1 MKAMI
6 LAAGVGSRLDPLTR
20 SVPKPMAPIVNRPVM
35 EHLLNLLKKHS
46 FTDVIANVHY
56 LGEQVTDYFGDGSR
70 WGINLQFSHEE
81 TLLGMAGGV
90 KKVEDFFD
98 DTFLVIGGD
107 DLADID
113 LTKLVRQ
120 HRDRKAAASIALS
133 LVDDPSE
140 YGIVLTN
147 ERGRI
152 TRFVEKPRAGAI
164 FSDAANTGIYIF
176 EPEILDLIPRGVFY
190 DFGKDLFPILVEQRK
205 AFYGILTSGYWR
217 DIGTLASYRLAHAD
231 SLSGRVGIR
240 FPARQERKDVWLGE
254 NVVIDPTAEIEHP
267 VLIGDNCRIAK
278 NARVLENS
286 VLGDNCVVEAGAVVR
301 RSILW
306 EGACIETGTILER
319 CIVGKGCH
327 VQANA
332 AIYDGTIIAA

>member
-20 SVPKPMAPIVNRPVM
+20 SIPKPMVPIVNRPVM
-35 EHLLNLLKKHS
+35 EHLINLLKRHGV
-46 FTDVIANVHY
+46 TEIVANIHY
-56 LGEQVTDYFGDGSR
+56 LGDQVTDYFGDGSR
-70 WGINLQFSHEE
+70 FGVQLRYSEE
-81 TLLGMAGGV
+81 TTLLGSAGGV
-90 KKVEDFFD
+90 KRVEDFFD
-98 DTFLVIGGD
+98 DTFIVVGAD

-113 LTKLVRQ
+113 LTKLLRQ
-120 HRDRKAAASIALS
+120 HKERKAFASIALS

-164 FSDAANTGIYIF
+164 FSDTANTGIYIF
-176 EPEILDLIPRGVFY
+176 EPEILDLIPKGVFY

-205 AFYGILTSGYWR
+205 PFYGILTSGYWR
-217 DIGTLASYRLAHAD
+217 DVGNLQMYRQAHWD
-231 SLSGRVGIR
+231 SLRGRVGVK
-240 FPARQERKDVWLGE
+240 FAAKEVRKDVWIGE
-254 NVVIDPTAEIEHP
+254 NAEISDKAEIEHP
-267 VLIGDNCRIAK
+267 ALIGDNCRIGK

-286 VLGDNCVVEAGAVVR
+286 VLGDNCVVEEGAEVR

-306 EGACIETGTILER
+306 DGAVVQSGTILER
-319 CIVGKGCH
+319 CIVGRGCN

-332 AIYDGTIIAA
+332 AIFDGTIIAP